1 LLLLA
6 RRLVSFFDLLD
17 LEATDFFECDLDGFL
32 FGAANPVVISTADN
46 AATSTLFIKVPL
58 SPLALLDF
66 SSNPQYYT
74 VVFPVLVPVPGKIS
88 RILKLSIV
96 IVNWNTASFLRDCL
110 GSLAKCQVTGGFET
124 IVVDNN
130 SRDDSVRV
138 VRDEFPDVI
147 LLEEKANHGY
157 ALGNNLGIAKATGE
171 FILTLNSDTVLS
183 EAVLEKAIHR
193 LESMPSYGCLSVQL
207 IGTDRK
213 PQRSV
218 RGFPSVAGIFGDITG
233 LGKVLPAL
241 DSYRLTRFDYETS
254 QDAPQPM
261 GTFLLFRG
269 SVLKEIPGPFD
280 EQFPIFFNE
289 VDLLKQMQQKGYKC
303 WYEASIS
310 IKHFGGES
318 TKQVKKSMIWESH
331 RSLIR
336 YFSKNLKGLARI
348 SLPFLSLAIWLGAF
362 WRAKGFH
369 EGFRP

>member
-1 LLLLA
+1 M
-6 RRLVSFFDLLD
+6 
-17 LEATDFFECDLDGFL
+17 EETDAFFECVLVGFL
-32 FGAANPVVISTADN
+32 CPDAIPVEISVKDN

-58 SPLALLDF
+58 SPLELLDF

-74 VVFPVLVPVPGKIS
+74 RVIPVLVPVPGKIS

-110 GSLAKCQVTGGFET
+110 ASLAQSEVTGGFET

-130 SRDDSVRV
+130 SSDDSVRMV
-138 VRDEFPDVI
+138 QAEFPDVI
-147 LLEEKANHGY
+147 LLDEKANHGY
-157 ALGNNLGIAKATGE
+157 AVGNNLGIAKAQGE

-183 EAVLEKAIHR
+183 DSVLGKAIGR
-193 LESMPSYGCLSVQL
+193 LESMPDYGCLAVQL
-207 IGTDRK
+207 IGTDGK
-213 PQRSV
+213 PQKSV
-218 RGFPSVAGIFGDITG
+218 RGFPSVGGILGDITG
-233 LGKVLPAL
+233 LGKVFPAL

-269 SVLKEIPGPFD
+269 SVLKDVPGPFD

-289 VDLLKQMQQKGYKC
+289 VDLLKQMQSRGFKC
-303 WYEASIS
+303 WYEATLS
-310 IKHFGGES
+310 IKHYGGES
-318 TKQVKKSMIWESH
+318 TKQVKKPMIWESH

-348 SLPFLSLAIWLGAF
+348 SLPFLSSAIWLGAL
-362 WRAKGFH
+362 WRARGFH